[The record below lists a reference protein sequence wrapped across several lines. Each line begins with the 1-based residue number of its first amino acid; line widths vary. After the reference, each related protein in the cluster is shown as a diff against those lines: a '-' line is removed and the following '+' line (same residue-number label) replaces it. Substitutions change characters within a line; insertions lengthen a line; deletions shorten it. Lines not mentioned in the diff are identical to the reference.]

1 MKWRTISGKKVNES
15 QRRGEAIRPFTA
27 PQDYPLRKSLP
38 LPYGYK
44 SAPVFTEIQ

>member
-15 QRRGEAIRPFTA
+15 QRRGEAIRPFT
-27 PQDYPLRKSLP
+27 DYPLRKSVP